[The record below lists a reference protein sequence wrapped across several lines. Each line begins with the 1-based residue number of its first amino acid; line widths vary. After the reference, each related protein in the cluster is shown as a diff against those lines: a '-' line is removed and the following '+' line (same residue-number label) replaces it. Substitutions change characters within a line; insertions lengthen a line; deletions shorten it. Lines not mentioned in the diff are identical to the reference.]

1 MQLDQIRFV
10 LRPRRSWTALD
21 LGFNMA
27 QRWWLGMLLRG
38 SIVLLP
44 VFALVIYIQDVIWGM
59 LLLWWFKP
67 LYERPPLKF
76 LSNAVFAES
85 SSLRELMRG
94 TFDSPMFVSLTFG
107 RFSWRR
113 SAIAA
118 ITLEDGTHTEM
129 VERKKVLYEDGATF
143 LMWPALL
150 GLFFEI
156 ALAILVY
163 QVIASFFETSQGLVI
178 SSGDFIEAFTN
189 AVLSISAAIDAMSFW
204 EISGFLTIYAFVIL
218 VVMPFFVAS
227 GFSLYLNQRTLLE
240 GWDIEVGFNK
250 LVQRLGLLLL
260 LLCIWQPLDVHANE
274 AKDHETAIQEVRT
287 NPEFNQIK
295 TIKLPVILARLRDWL
310 ASDDDDD
317 IEGRDSILGGVF
329 GVIMEVI
336 FWVAMAALLVY
347 FVYRIA
353 TLVEIQALKP
363 APRAQRTDK
372 PSVYVDELS
381 RLPQDILRAASRAWQ
396 ANDARSAYSLLYLGA
411 IRYLRDELECKIG
424 KDQTEAECVRRTNHL
439 AADLHRAFKDITS
452 NWQRVAYAGGEVQQT
467 QFDETVERFRRF
479 FVAA

>member
-1 MQLDQIRFV
+1 MQLDQLKFV

-27 QRWWLGMLLRG
+27 QRWWLGMLVRG
-38 SIVLLP
+38 SIVLVPIL
-44 VFALVIYIQDVIWGM
+44 ALAIYIQDVIWGM
-59 LLLWWFKP
+59 VLLWWFKP
-67 LYERPPLKF
+67 LYERPPLKY

-94 TFDSPMFVSLTFG
+94 TLDSPMFVSLTIG

-143 LMWPALL
+143 LMWPAIL
-150 GLFFEI
+150 GLLFEI
-156 ALAILVY
+156 AVAIGLY
-163 QVIASFFETSQGLVI
+163 QLISGFFETSQGLVI
-178 SSGDFIEAFTN
+178 RSSDLFEALSN
-189 AVLSISAAIDAMSFW
+189 AILSISTAIDSMNFW

-260 LLCIWQPLDVHANE
+260 LLCMWQPLDVHANE
-274 AKDHETAIQEVRT
+274 AEDHETAIQEVRAD
-287 NPEFNQIK
+287 PDFNQIK
-295 TIKLPVILARLRDWL
+295 TVKLPVILARLREWL
-310 ASDDDDD
+310 ADDEDDDF
-317 IEGRDSILGGVF
+317 ETRDSIMGGVL
-329 GVIMEVI
+329 GTIVEVL
-336 FWVAMAALLVY
+336 FWMAMAALLVY
-347 FVYRIA
+347 FVFRIA
-353 TLVEIQALKP
+353 TLIEIQALKP
-363 APRAQRTDK
+363 VPRAKRTNK
-372 PSVYVDELS
+372 PGVYVDELS

-452 NWQRVAYAGGEVQQT
+452 NWQRVAYAGGVVQQS
-467 QFDETVERFRRF
+467 QFEETVASFRRF
-479 FVAA
+479 FVPA